1 MLFSGSIRMNLDPFQ
16 QYNDDA
22 IWTVLEYAHLKT
34 FVQSLDNQLHHQ
46 ITDSGGN
53 IR

>member
-1 MLFSGSIRMNLDPFQ
+1 MNLDPFQ
-16 QYNDDA
+16 IYDDDA
-22 IWTVLEYAHLKT
+22 IWTALESAHLKT

-46 ITDSGGN
+46 ITDSGKN